1 MAWFCFNDGFV
12 SVVQSDTDPD
22 ILMVRARRIEILET
36 LFDED
41 RIKQYDFSDYRF
53 RVFCLREEW
62 QDIVSERIENIN
74 YSNFKNSVKDE
85 ELHKMYQNFWWIH
98 ANYQYAAYGTNWV
111 QEYYSYVDNK
121 DGTVS
126 AYVDKGNG
134 TVEKVNPYTQID
146 QYPQDPPIKSNIYV
160 YDWPLESKKDG

>member
-22 ILMVRARRIEILET
+22 ILIVRARRIEILQT

-41 RIKQYDFSDYRF
+41 RIKEYEYTDYRF

-62 QDIVSERIENIN
+62 QDIVSERIENID
-74 YSNFKNSVKDE
+74 YSNFKNSVKDND
-85 ELHKMYQNFWWIH
+85 LKNMYNQFWWIH
-98 ANYQYAAYGTNWV
+98 ANYQYEIYGTNWLNQYEHYNYADSGV
-111 QEYYSYVDNK
+111 
-121 DGTVS
+121 
-126 AYVDKGNG
+126 AYN
-134 TVEKVNPYTQID
+134 EKVNPYTQID
-146 QYPQDPPIKSNIYV
+146 QMPQDPPIKSNIYV